1 MIATSN
7 KLTCPNSDR
16 KKADAS
22 THQVY
27 DNRRIFESFPRRQ
40 SVDDQDH
47 RNLLVEDGRDR
58 EDSTMTKKKKE
69 KEKKNSLLP

>member
-1 MIATSN
+1 MTAPSD
-7 KLTCPNSDR
+7 KLTCPDSTR
-16 KKADAS
+16 KKGRDAS

-47 RNLLVEDGRDR
+47 RNGLVEDSRDK
-58 EDSTMTKKKKE
+58 EDSTMTKKKNKQ
-69 KEKKNSLLP
+69 KNSLLS